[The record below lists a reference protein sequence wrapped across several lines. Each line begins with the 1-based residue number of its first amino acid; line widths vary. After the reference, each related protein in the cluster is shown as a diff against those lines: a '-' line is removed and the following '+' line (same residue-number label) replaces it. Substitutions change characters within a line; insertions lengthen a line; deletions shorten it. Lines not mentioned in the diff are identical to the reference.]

1 MQRREMTTVDDR
13 TKTGERDS
21 GSSMATFSLVAVIVV
36 VGLIA
41 LFVWQPW
48 NLTSPNSTTTITQ
61 PGAGTTQ
68 RSTTTVH

>member
-1 MQRREMTTVDDR
+1 MNNRS
-13 TKTGERDS
+13 KTAEHDN

-48 NLTSPNSTTTITQ
+48 NLTTPNATTTITQ